1 MEADFWHQ
9 RWEMRQIGF
18 HQSEVNCHLADFWAA
33 IAAAVAPE
41 GKVFVPLCGKSLDML
56 WLRERGH
63 AVLGV
68 ELSEI
73 AAREFFADNALPMD
87 ITPQPPFVRY
97 GHAGLDIL
105 QGDFFSLTPAHLDGC
120 RLFYDR
126 AALIALPPSMRER
139 YAAHFSTLLPAGAEG
154 LLVTLEYDQSRMD
167 GPPFSVDTAEVHQL
181 FESGFVVQALCSTDV
196 TADNARFRDRGV
208 PVLHEKAYR
217 LRRR

>member
-1 MEADFWHQ
+1 MEAEFWHQ
-9 RWEMRQIGF
+9 RWALRQIGF
-18 HQSEVNCHLADFWAA
+18 HQSSVNCHLTDFWAA
-33 IAAAVAPE
+33 IAATVTPE

-73 AAREFFADNALPMD
+73 AAREFFVDNGLPVEVEA
-87 ITPQPPFVRY
+87 QPPFVRF

-105 QGDFFSLTPAHLDGC
+105 QGDFFSLTPAHLDDC

-126 AALIALPPSMRER
+126 ASLIALPPPMREQ
-139 YAAHFSTLLPAGAEG
+139 YATHLTGLLPAGIEG

-167 GPPFSVDTAEVHQL
+167 GPPFSVSTAEVHQL
-181 FESGFVVQALCSTDV
+181 FDSGFAVESLCSTDV
-196 TADNARFRDRGV
+196 TAQNVRFRDRGV